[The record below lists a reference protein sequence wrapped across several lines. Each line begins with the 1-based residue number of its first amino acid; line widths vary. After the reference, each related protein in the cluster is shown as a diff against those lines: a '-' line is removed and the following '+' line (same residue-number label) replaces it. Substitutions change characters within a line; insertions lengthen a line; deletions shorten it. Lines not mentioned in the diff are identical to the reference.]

1 MAFTLNLAGLTD
13 EELHGLL
20 GADRAL
26 AVLPEVSRARL
37 GGRPVPGP
45 ALPATL
51 HFTPYGAGIPG
62 GTPEHTRQI
71 AAHDAALREAGA
83 SGSGET
89 WYMEPGELSVR
100 PYTLGAGTSVLLS
113 WNDRDPG
120 AGAAVQLL
128 TWLRDHASG
137 SAVVLTETRP
147 AGRLPAP
154 SEEVDVHV
162 HSGVGIAAL
171 LELHVGHVLRHGRTR
186 RLGADA
192 DWSAP
197 WQELYVLNLRA
208 WERRGL
214 LLAAQSS

>member
-26 AVLPEVSRARL
+26 AVLPDVSRARL

-45 ALPATL
+45 DLPATL
-51 HFTPYGAGIPG
+51 RFTLCDPGIPG

-83 SGSGET
+83 TGSGET
-89 WYMEPGELSVR
+89 WLQVPGSVSVR
-100 PYTLGAGTSVLLS
+100 PFTVGSDTSVLLT
-113 WNDRDPG
+113 WNDREPA
-120 AGAAVQLL
+120 AGVAVQLL
-128 TWLRDHASG
+128 TWMRDQASG

-162 HSGVGIAAL
+162 HSGMGIAAL
-171 LELHVGHVLRHGRTR
+171 LNLHAGHVLRHGRTR

-197 WQELYVLNLRA
+197 WQELYLLNLRA

-214 LLAAQSS
+214 LLAARSS